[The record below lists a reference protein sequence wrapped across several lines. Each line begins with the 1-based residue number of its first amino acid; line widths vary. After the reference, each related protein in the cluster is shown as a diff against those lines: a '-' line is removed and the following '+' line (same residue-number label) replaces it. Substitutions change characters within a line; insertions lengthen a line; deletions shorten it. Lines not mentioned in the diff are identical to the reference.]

1 MPIFPPGP
9 GGKGSPNGKARILSS
24 KVEDPTPRTF
34 LATSLRLSLIGAL
47 LLIAACSASQS
58 NVRQSA
64 ESTDRSSANG
74 VKLAIDVT
82 QLQTSSQE
90 GGGLFTLHASRAE
103 VQAIAER
110 IAGFYGF
117 EPVPEAEA
125 SFKLDIKRAVPDG
138 GACTEGVE
146 AAEVNVSYTLSLLT
160 LGAFPATKFYCML
173 VVVDLYDTRTGQTFE
188 MGEFFSNKGLVEA
201 YAGIN
206 TLKSY
211 RRSVDRAEEVK
222 GLESSFGEIMSE
234 IINEGAFVRF

>member
-1 MPIFPPGP
+1 MISNHRDTF
-9 GGKGSPNGKARILSS
+9 
-24 KVEDPTPRTF
+24 DRTLFASGLRFALVGVLLF
-34 LATSLRLSLIGAL
+34 L
-47 LLIAACSASQS
+47 AACSASQS

-74 VKLAIDVT
+74 VKLAIDVS

-103 VQAIAER
+103 VRAIAER

-117 EPVPEAEA
+117 EPVPEAQA

-173 VVVDLYDTRTGQTFE
+173 IVVDLYDTRNGQIFE
-188 MGEFFSNKGLVEA
+188 MGEFFSNRGLVEA
-201 YAGIN
+201 YAGVN

-211 RRSVDRAEEVK
+211 RRSVDRAEEIK

-234 IINEGAFVRF
+234 IIDEGAFVAY